1 MGVVT
6 TASPSQGQS
15 YAGRRHLSEN
25 LRERAETVKN
35 VVRSFESL
43 RELPRPFLQPFPALR
58 SRGSCES
65 IRSVAA
71 LLVSSNDSSPEG
83 GDVRSAPGNIERSAT
98 LQVSESVSHSV
109 SISNIIQ
116 PYLNLLAGCL
126 QLHLRPEPVS
136 QQLSSGVSR

>member
-6 TASPSQGQS
+6 TATASPSQGKS

-71 LLVSSNDSSPEG
+71 VLVSSNDSSPEG

-98 LQVSESVSHSV
+98 LQVSQSV

-116 PYLNLLAGCL
+116 PYLN
-126 QLHLRPEPVS
+126 
-136 QQLSSGVSR
+136 

>member
-6 TASPSQGQS
+6 TTSPSQGKS

-25 LRERAETVKN
+25 LRGRAETVKN

-71 LLVSSNDSSPEG
+71 VLVSTNDDSSPEG
-83 GDVRSAPGNIERSAT
+83 GDSVRSAPGNIERSAT
-98 LQVSESVSHSV
+98 LQVSQSVSK
-109 SISNIIQ
+109 
-116 PYLNLLAGCL
+116 
-126 QLHLRPEPVS
+126 
-136 QQLSSGVSR
+136 

>member
-1 MGVVT
+1 MATAGRQDGGTERIMGVVS
-6 TASPSQGQS
+6 TASPSQAKS

-71 LLVSSNDSSPEG
+71 VLVSSNEDSSPEG
-83 GDVRSAPGNIERSAT
+83 GDSVKSAPGNIERSAT
-98 LQVSESVSHSV
+98 LQVSE
-109 SISNIIQ
+109 
-116 PYLNLLAGCL
+116 
-126 QLHLRPEPVS
+126 
-136 QQLSSGVSR
+136 